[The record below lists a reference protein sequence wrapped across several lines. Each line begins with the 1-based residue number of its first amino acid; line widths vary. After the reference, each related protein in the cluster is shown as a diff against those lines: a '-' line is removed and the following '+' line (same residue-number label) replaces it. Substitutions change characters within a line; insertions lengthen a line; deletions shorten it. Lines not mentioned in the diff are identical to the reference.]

1 MLTAIGNL
9 DPIWLALIAG
19 CFTWGMTAVGAGTIM
34 LSKTFSR
41 KALDGMLGFAA
52 GVMISASFWSL
63 LGPAVAMSRG
73 GPWPPWFA
81 PSLGFI
87 IGVAFV
93 GSLDRILPHLHL
105 WLPTQKAEGIKTNWT
120 KSILLFL
127 AITLHNFPEGLAIGV
142 MFGAVAAGSSQLALP
157 AALALTLG
165 MGLQNLPEGMAI
177 AVPLRREGMSRF
189 KSFWYGQLSAV
200 VEPIGAVIGAATIGF
215 AHGILPYASGFAAG
229 AMMFVVVEEL
239 IPESQ
244 SGDHPD
250 VATFGTM
257 LGFVVMMIL
266 DVAFS

>member
-1 MLTAIGNL
+1 MLTAVANL
-9 DPIWLALIAG
+9 DPVWLALIAG
-19 CFTWGMTAVGAGTIM
+19 CFTWGMTGIGAATIL
-34 LSKTFSR
+34 LSQTFSR
-41 KALDGMLGFAA
+41 KFLDGMMGFAA

-73 GPWPPWFA
+73 GYLPSWFA

-87 IGVAFV
+87 VGVLFV
-93 GSLDRILPHLHL
+93 GSLDRVLPHLHL
-105 WLPTQKAEGIKTNWT
+105 WLPIQKAEGIKTNWQR
-120 KSILLFL
+120 SILLFL
-127 AITLHNFPEGLAIGV
+127 AITLHNLPEGLAIGV
-142 MFGAVAAGSSQLALP
+142 MFGAVAAGSSHVGLP

-165 MGLQNLPEGMAI
+165 MGMQNLPEGMAI
-177 AVPLRREGMSRF
+177 SVPLRREGMSRF

-200 VEPIGAVIGAATIGF
+200 VEPIGAVIGAAAIGL

-244 SGDHPD
+244 SGEHPD
-250 VATFGTM
+250 IATFGTM
-257 LGFVVMMIL
+257 LGFVAMMIL